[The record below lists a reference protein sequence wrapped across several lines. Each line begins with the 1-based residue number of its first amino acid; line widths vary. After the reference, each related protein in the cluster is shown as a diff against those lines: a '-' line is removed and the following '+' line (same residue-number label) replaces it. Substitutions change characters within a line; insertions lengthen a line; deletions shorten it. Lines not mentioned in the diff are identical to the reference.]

1 MTESELPGF
10 SFSLRPATRAPG
22 SVAPMLNGDLDYDA
36 LVIEACQVLATTDCA
51 FTVRGFG
58 GSWPVDVAYD
68 LSTLV
73 EQLPG
78 LLRDLR
84 ARHDGEI
91 DFYGQ
96 GIERT
101 LHFRPLAGQVQVTC
115 MSRTSWTPDPAVEV
129 IDGTRLEEMILRLMS
144 AFSTSLETARSPLA
158 DAPPFPS
165 WR

>member
-1 MTESELPGF
+1 MAQSGLRGF
-10 SFSLRPATRAPG
+10 AFSLRPATRAPG
-22 SVAPMLNGDLDYDA
+22 RVAPAPDGDPGFDA
-36 LVIEACQVLATTDCA
+36 LVIEACQVLAATDCA

-73 EQLPG
+73 EQLPR

-84 ARHDGEI
+84 ARRDGQI
-91 DFYGQ
+91 GFYGQ

-101 LHFRPLAGQVQVTC
+101 VHFSPCGERLRLTC
-115 MSRTSWTPDPAVEV
+115 TSRTSWTPDPAVE
-129 IDGTRLEEMILRLMS
+129 IAGAASLEEMILRLMS
-144 AFSTSLETARSPLA
+144 AFSSSLETARSPLA
-158 DAPPFPS
+158 DASPFSS